1 MGENHFKNLRKHS
14 NLFGAGLV
22 ALGMMTILCVCGI
35 TKDSATIL
43 NGKNVSQAQAASS
56 ASVSNQRKGA
66 CDKASQT
73 AGAGTK
79 TSGTSSD
86 AEVKILRSEQLA
98 IRVRNRAA
106 EAAQAAAEAA
116 AQAAVEQTAA
126 EQAAAEQ
133 AASDAQSQKSATP
146 STTKKSKKS
155 TTTRSQ
161 PAETQTSSTS
171 YKTPIAYGNNASAAQ
186 GIIAITNQ
194 YRQEVG
200 LGGLSENSTLDAIA
214 LDRANDMIQNG
225 YFDHYK
231 NGEAMAYVL
240 GDEYGVYVRGE
251 NIVRFSNGYS
261 ADYNGTSTTDP
272 GTVASVLWRN
282 SPGHYANMVKS
293 DYSKIGVA
301 MVQAPDGIWYGV
313 QIFI

>member
-22 ALGMMTILCVCGI
+22 ALGMITILCVCGI

-106 EAAQAAAEAA
+106 EAAQAAAE
-116 AQAAVEQTAA
+116 
-126 EQAAAEQ
+126 Q

-171 YKTPIAYGNNASAAQ
+171 YKTPIAYGNHSSAAQ

>member
-1 MGENHFKNLRKHS
+1 MGENHFKNSRKHS

-43 NGKNVSQAQAASS
+43 NVKNVSQAQAASI

-73 AGAGTK
+73 AGADAK
-79 TSGTSSD
+79 ASGTSSD
-86 AEVKILRSEQLA
+86 AEVRILRSEQLA
-98 IRVRNRAA
+98 IQVRNRAA
-106 EAAQAAAEAA
+106 EAAQAAAE
-116 AQAAVEQTAA
+116 QAAA
-126 EQAAAEQ
+126 EQAVAEQ
-133 AASDAQSQKSATP
+133 AASDAQSQKSSTP
-146 STTKKSKKS
+146 STTKKPKKS

-161 PAETQTSSTS
+161 PAETQTSATS

-293 DYSKIGVA
+293 DYSKIGVS

>member
-1 MGENHFKNLRKHS
+1 
-14 NLFGAGLV
+14 
-22 ALGMMTILCVCGI
+22 MTILCVCGI

-43 NGKNVSQAQAASS
+43 NGKNVSQAQAASI

-73 AGAGTK
+73 AGADAK
-79 TSGTSSD
+79 ASGTSSD
-86 AEVKILRSEQLA
+86 AEVRILRSEQLA
-98 IRVRNRAA
+98 IQVRNRAA
-106 EAAQAAAEAA
+106 EAAQAAAE
-116 AQAAVEQTAA
+116 QAAA
-126 EQAAAEQ
+126 EQAVAEQ
-133 AASDAQSQKSATP
+133 AASDAQSQKSSTP
-146 STTKKSKKS
+146 STTKKPKKS

-161 PAETQTSSTS
+161 PAETQTSATS

-293 DYSKIGVA
+293 DYSKIG
-301 MVQAPDGIWYGV
+301 G
-313 QIFI
+313 

>member
-1 MGENHFKNLRKHS
+1 M
-14 NLFGAGLV
+14 
-22 ALGMMTILCVCGI
+22 
-35 TKDSATIL
+35 
-43 NGKNVSQAQAASS
+43 
-56 ASVSNQRKGA
+56 
-66 CDKASQT
+66 
-73 AGAGTK
+73 
-79 TSGTSSD
+79 
-86 AEVKILRSEQLA
+86 
-98 IRVRNRAA
+98 
-106 EAAQAAAEAA
+106 
-116 AQAAVEQTAA
+116 
-126 EQAAAEQ
+126 
-133 AASDAQSQKSATP
+133 
-146 STTKKSKKS
+146 
-155 TTTRSQ
+155 
-161 PAETQTSSTS
+161 
-171 YKTPIAYGNNASAAQ
+171 
-186 GIIAITNQ
+186 
-194 YRQEVG
+194 
-200 LGGLSENSTLDAIA
+200 
-214 LDRANDMIQNG
+214 DRANDMIQNG

>member
-1 MGENHFKNLRKHS
+1 MGENHFKNSRKHS

-22 ALGMMTILCVCGI
+22 ALGMMTTLCVCGI

-43 NGKNVSQAQAASS
+43 NAKNVSQAQAASS
-56 ASVSNQRKGA
+56 ASVSNQTKGA
-66 CDKASQT
+66 DAKASQT
-73 AGAGTK
+73 AGADAK
-79 TSGTSSD
+79 ASATSSD

-98 IRVRNRAA
+98 IQTRNRAA
-106 EAAQAAAEAA
+106 EAAQAAAE
-116 AQAAVEQTAA
+116 QAAA

-133 AASDAQSQKSATP
+133 AASDAQSQKSSTP

-171 YKTPIAYGNNASAAQ
+171 YKTPIAYGNNSSAAQ
-186 GIIAITNQ
+186 GIIAIANQ

-261 ADYNGTSTTDP
+261 ADYNAISTTDP

-282 SPGHYANMVKS
+282 SPGHYANMVKK
-293 DYSKIGVA
+293 DYSKIGVS
-301 MVQAPDGIWYGV
+301 MVKAPDGIWYGV
-313 QIFI
+313 QIFM

>member
-1 MGENHFKNLRKHS
+1 MGKNHFKNLRGHS

-22 ALGMMTILCVCGI
+22 ALGMMTILCVC
-35 TKDSATIL
+35 
-43 NGKNVSQAQAASS
+43 
-56 ASVSNQRKGA
+56 
-66 CDKASQT
+66 DKASQT
-73 AGAGTK
+73 AGAGAK
-79 TSGTSSD
+79 ASGTSSD
-86 AEVKILRSEQLA
+86 AEVRILRSEQLA

-106 EAAQAAAEAA
+106 EVAQAAAQAAAEQAA
-116 AQAAVEQTAA
+116 AEQAAA

-133 AASDAQSQKSATP
+133 AASDAQSQKSSTP
-146 STTKKSKKS
+146 STTKKSKEF

-200 LGGLSENSTLDAIA
+200 LGGLSENSTLNAIA

-313 QIFI
+313 QIFM

>member
-14 NLFGAGLV
+14 NFFGAGLV
-22 ALGMMTILCVCGI
+22 ALGMITILCVCGI

-73 AGAGTK
+73 AGADAKAG
-79 TSGTSSD
+79 GTSSD
-86 AEVKILRSEQLA
+86 AEVRILRSEQLA
-98 IRVRNRAA
+98 IQVRNRAA
-106 EAAQAAAEAA
+106 EAAQAAAE
-116 AQAAVEQTAA
+116 QAAVEQAAA
-126 EQAAAEQ
+126 EQTAAEQ

-171 YKTPIAYGNNASAAQ
+171 YKTPIAYGNNASAGQ

-261 ADYNGTSTTDP
+261 ADYNGTSTTEP

>member
-1 MGENHFKNLRKHS
+1 MRTFSRKHS

-73 AGAGTK
+73 AGADAK
-79 TSGTSSD
+79 ASGTSSD
-86 AEVKILRSEQLA
+86 AEVRILRSEQLA
-98 IRVRNRAA
+98 IQVRNRAA
-106 EAAQAAAEAA
+106 EAAQAAAE
-116 AQAAVEQTAA
+116 QAAA
-126 EQAAAEQ
+126 EQAAAEQAAEQ
-133 AASDAQSQKSATP
+133 AASDAQSQKSSTP
-146 STTKKSKKS
+146 STTKKPKKS

-161 PAETQTSSTS
+161 PAETQTSATS

-231 NGEAMAYVL
+231 SLCQYGEERL
-240 GDEYGVYVRGE
+240 
-251 NIVRFSNGYS
+251 
-261 ADYNGTSTTDP
+261 
-272 GTVASVLWRN
+272 L
-282 SPGHYANMVKS
+282 
-293 DYSKIGVA
+293 
-301 MVQAPDGIWYGV
+301 
-313 QIFI
+313 

>member
-1 MGENHFKNLRKHS
+1 MGENHFKNSRKHS

-43 NGKNVSQAQAASS
+43 NGKNVSQAQAASI

-73 AGAGTK
+73 AGADAK
-79 TSGTSSD
+79 ASGTSSD
-86 AEVKILRSEQLA
+86 AEVRILRSEQLA
-98 IRVRNRAA
+98 IQVRNRAA
-106 EAAQAAAEAA
+106 EAAQAAAE
-116 AQAAVEQTAA
+116 QAAA

-133 AASDAQSQKSATP
+133 AASDAQSQKSSTP
-146 STTKKSKKS
+146 STTKKPKKS

-161 PAETQTSSTS
+161 PAETQTSATS

-261 ADYNGTSTTDP
+261 ADYNGTSTIDP

>member
-1 MGENHFKNLRKHS
+1 MGENHFKNSRKHS

-43 NGKNVSQAQAASS
+43 NGKNVSQAQAASI

-73 AGAGTK
+73 AGADAK
-79 TSGTSSD
+79 ASGTSSD
-86 AEVKILRSEQLA
+86 AEVRILRSEQLA
-98 IRVRNRAA
+98 IQVRNRAA
-106 EAAQAAAEAA
+106 EAAQAAAE
-116 AQAAVEQTAA
+116 QAAA
-126 EQAAAEQ
+126 EQAVAEQ
-133 AASDAQSQKSATP
+133 AASDAQSQKSSTP
-146 STTKKSKKS
+146 STTKKPKKS

-161 PAETQTSSTS
+161 PAETQTSATS

-293 DYSKIGVA
+293 DYSKIGVS

>member
-1 MGENHFKNLRKHS
+1 MGENHFKNSRKHS

-43 NGKNVSQAQAASS
+43 NGKNVSQAQAASI

-73 AGAGTK
+73 AGADAK
-79 TSGTSSD
+79 ASGTSSD
-86 AEVKILRSEQLA
+86 AEVRILRSEQLA
-98 IRVRNRAA
+98 IQVRNRAA
-106 EAAQAAAEAA
+106 EAAQAAAE
-116 AQAAVEQTAA
+116 QAAA

-133 AASDAQSQKSATP
+133 AASDAQSQKSSTP
-146 STTKKSKKS
+146 STTKKPKKS

-161 PAETQTSSTS
+161 PAETQTSATS

-293 DYSKIGVA
+293 DYSKIGVS

>member
-1 MGENHFKNLRKHS
+1 MGENHFKNSRKHS

-43 NGKNVSQAQAASS
+43 NGKNVSQAQAASI

-73 AGAGTK
+73 AGADAK
-79 TSGTSSD
+79 ASGTSSD
-86 AEVKILRSEQLA
+86 AEVRILRSEQLA
-98 IRVRNRAA
+98 IQVRNRAA
-106 EAAQAAAEAA
+106 EAAQAAAE
-116 AQAAVEQTAA
+116 QAAA
-126 EQAAAEQ
+126 EQAVAEQ
-133 AASDAQSQKSATP
+133 AASDAQSQKSSTP
-146 STTKKSKKS
+146 STTKKPKKS

-161 PAETQTSSTS
+161 PAETQTSATS

-240 GDEYGVYVRGE
+240 GYEYGVYVRGE

-293 DYSKIGVA
+293 DYSKIGVS

>member
-1 MGENHFKNLRKHS
+1 MGENHFKNSRKHS

-43 NGKNVSQAQAASS
+43 NGKNVSQAQAASI

-73 AGAGTK
+73 AGADAK
-79 TSGTSSD
+79 ASGTSSD
-86 AEVKILRSEQLA
+86 AEVRILRSEQLA
-98 IRVRNRAA
+98 IQVRNRAA
-106 EAAQAAAEAA
+106 EAAQAAAE
-116 AQAAVEQTAA
+116 QAAA
-126 EQAAAEQ
+126 EQAVAEQ
-133 AASDAQSQKSATP
+133 AASDAQSQKSSTP
-146 STTKKSKKS
+146 STTKKPKKS

-161 PAETQTSSTS
+161 PAETQTSATS

>member
-1 MGENHFKNLRKHS
+1 MGENHFKNSRKHS

-43 NGKNVSQAQAASS
+43 NGKNVSQAQAASI

-73 AGAGTK
+73 AGADAK
-79 TSGTSSD
+79 ASGTSSD
-86 AEVKILRSEQLA
+86 AEVRILRSEQLA
-98 IRVRNRAA
+98 IQVRNRAA
-106 EAAQAAAEAA
+106 EAAQAAAE
-116 AQAAVEQTAA
+116 QAAA
-126 EQAAAEQ
+126 EQAVAEQ
-133 AASDAQSQKSATP
+133 AASDAQSQKSSTP
-146 STTKKSKKS
+146 STTKQPKKS

-161 PAETQTSSTS
+161 PAETQTSATS

-293 DYSKIGVA
+293 DYSKIGVS